1 MEIKQHSLKCQMDQK
16 GESQGIL
23 ESILKW
29 KQTNKK
35 KGDGTLFFSKQ
46 HWGKWGEGW

>member
-29 KQTNKK
+29 KQYIYIYKTC
-35 KGDGTLFFSKQ
+35 
-46 HWGKWGEGW
+46 